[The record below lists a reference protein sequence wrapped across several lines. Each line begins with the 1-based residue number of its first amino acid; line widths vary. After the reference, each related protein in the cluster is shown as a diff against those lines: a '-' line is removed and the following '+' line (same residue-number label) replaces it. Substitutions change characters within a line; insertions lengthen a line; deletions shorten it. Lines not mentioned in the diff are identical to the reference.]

1 MRYDKNIT
9 LLKTES
15 NQFDY
20 ETGNSIDK
28 LVEVGKFMANVN
40 GVGLENEK
48 LIFGTVGN
56 NNLVFRIKGVVG
68 EVFDYV
74 MYNGKTYRVKS
85 ISTHRDEYVIY
96 GSEK

>member
-1 MRYDKNIT
+1 MRYDENIT

-20 ETGNSIDK
+20 ETGNSVDK
-28 LVEVGKFMANVN
+28 LVEVGKLMANVS
-40 GVGLENEK
+40 GLGLENEK

-56 NNLVFRIKGVVG
+56 DNLVFRIKGVVR

-74 MYNGKTYRVKS
+74 RYRGKDYRVKS

>member
-20 ETGNSIDK
+20 ETGNSVDK

-56 NNLVFRIKGVVG
+56 DNLVFRIKGII
-68 EVFDYV
+68 EDDFDYV
-74 MYNGKTYRVKS
+74 RYR
-85 ISTHRDEYVIY
+85 
-96 GSEK
+96 EKIIV

>member
-20 ETGNSIDK
+20 ETGNSVDK

-56 NNLVFRIKGVVG
+56 DNLVLGLRGLLKMTLTMLGIGKRLSCKVYIYTQRRICDIWK
-68 EVFDYV
+68 
-74 MYNGKTYRVKS
+74 
-85 ISTHRDEYVIY
+85 
-96 GSEK
+96 